1 LSDAELLRRAIE
13 RGAKVDLPPSDIFA
27 APLAVRAGCEVQIG
41 RSIPLLPKDDVD
53 PIPRLWRRVLEH
65 AVHADDAMQ
74 IAERQ
79 HDAKPIL
86 EDRPCAL
93 DRV

>member
-1 LSDAELLRRAIE
+1 VILGYALLKP
-13 RGAKVDLPPSDIFA
+13 RGRDSA
-27 APLAVRAGCEVQIG
+27 
-41 RSIPLLPKDDVD
+41 DDVD